1 MPVSLTTLDYVRD
14 CLRSYSLRYW
24 LVGGPDYSRAVEYP
38 LVSRL
43 LEVSPGQ
50 ALLDVGAGRRADF
63 ARLMAQRGVRVTA
76 IDAREDVGADVG
88 PHVGL
93 RVLRADATQLSFDVG
108 SFDRVA
114 AISTVEHI
122 ENDEPAAM
130 RELARV
136 LAPGGRLVVTV
147 PYNPLKRAELFARDG
162 VYGRTGDRVFFA
174 HIYDDEALEE
184 RIVRPTGLRVVERLH
199 LGEPRLHMSRL
210 YYAKEGLLGR
220 LRWLLPVGW
229 AMGLTAPSFLREIP
243 PEWIRHDDWL
253 GVAAVLVFEK

>member
-1 MPVSLTTLDYVRD
+1 MPVALTTADYARD
-14 CLRSYSLRYW
+14 CLRTYSLRYW

-43 LEVSPGQ
+43 LEVDPGQ
-50 ALLDVGAGRRADF
+50 ELLDVGAGRRADF
-63 ARLMAQRGVRVTA
+63 ARLMAQRGVEVTA
-76 IDAREDVGADVG
+76 IDEREDVGADAR
-88 PHVGL
+88 PQAGL
-93 RVLRADATQLSFDVG
+93 RVLRADARRLSFDDG

-122 ENDEPAAM
+122 EKDEPAAM
-130 RELARV
+130 KELARV

-147 PYNPLKRAELFARDG
+147 PYNPLKRAELFSRDA

-199 LGEPRLHMSRL
+199 LGEPGLRMSRL
-210 YYAKEGLLGR
+210 YYAKEGRLGR

-229 AMGLTAPSFLREIP
+229 AMGLTAPRFLREVAAEQI
-243 PEWIRHDDWL
+243 HYDDWL

>member
-1 MPVSLTTLDYVRD
+1 MPVTFTTLDYVRD
-14 CLRSYSLRYW
+14 CLRSYSVRYW

-43 LEVSPGQ
+43 LQVSPGQ
-50 ALLDVGAGRRADF
+50 ELLDVGAGRRADF
-63 ARLMAQRGVRVTA
+63 ARLMAQRGVQVTA
-76 IDAREDVGADVG
+76 IDEREDVGADVR
-88 PHVGL
+88 PQDGL
-93 RVLRADATQLSFDVG
+93 RVLRADARRLSFDGG

-114 AISTVEHI
+114 AISTIEHI

-147 PYNPLKRAELFARDG
+147 PYNPLKRAELFSRDG
-162 VYGRTGDRVFFA
+162 VYGRTGERVFFA

-184 RIVRPTGLRVVERLH
+184 RIVRPTGLRVVERLQ
-199 LGEPRLHMSRL
+199 LGEPSLRMSRL
-210 YYAKEGLLGR
+210 YYATDGLLGR
-220 LRWLLPVGW
+220 LRSLLPVGW
-229 AMGLTAPSFLREIP
+229 AMGLMAPSFLREIP
-243 PEWIRHDDWL
+243 RERIHFDDWI